1 VPISE
6 ILSQLI
12 ECKTKRED
20 AFHNLALPIFAQGP
34 PDDAN
39 SGRIVIKHPLGRI
52 NRRLTSVPSANKL
65 APRYERSLRL
75 LPARGRS
82 TFNSSS
88 ILQRYKLGAKQ
99 ALLPNAGDEDLEADW
114 GSGPLGQGI
123 GKPGG
128 KAANMVTEPHYV
140 LTFGRRCGVSTQLY
154 LDLLVPA
161 LSA

>member
-1 VPISE
+1 
-6 ILSQLI
+6 
-12 ECKTKRED
+12 
-20 AFHNLALPIFAQGP
+20 LPIFAQGP

-39 SGRIVIKHPLGRI
+39 SGRIVIKHPLGWI

-82 TFNSSS
+82 TFNSSN

-99 ALLPNAGDEDLEADW
+99 ALLPNADDEDLEAAW

-128 KAANMVTEPHYV
+128 KAEPHYV
-140 LTFGRRCGVSTQLY
+140 LTLGRTCVVSTQLY